1 MSVGQRVAGD
11 TTYRWQM
18 DSNGLMAWGPGGSTA
33 VDTNLYRSGVNQ
45 LKTDDSFAV
54 GGALTPAVA
63 TLTFGVSIPLDASRG
78 NAFVLTLTASTG
90 TLANPTNPVDGQT
103 IRVRVIQ
110 GGAGS
115 FTLAFGTAYDFGS
128 AGQPALSTAVSA
140 VDILGFE
147 YVASLSKWCFLG
159 AGLGF

>member
-1 MSVGQRVAGD
+1 
-11 TTYRWQM
+11 
-18 DSNGLMAWGPGGSTA
+18 
-33 VDTNLYRSGVNQ
+33 
-45 LKTDDSFAV
+45 
-54 GGALTPAVA
+54 
-63 TLTFGVSIPLDASRG
+63 
-78 NAFVLTLTASTG
+78 VLTLTASTG